1 MLRSID
7 EDNSRGESETEKG
20 DMLDWVLCS
29 SNEMNDD
36 EETEQLDGTPPIV
49 HVGRWS
55 TNC

>member
-20 DMLDWVLCS
+20 DMLDWELCS